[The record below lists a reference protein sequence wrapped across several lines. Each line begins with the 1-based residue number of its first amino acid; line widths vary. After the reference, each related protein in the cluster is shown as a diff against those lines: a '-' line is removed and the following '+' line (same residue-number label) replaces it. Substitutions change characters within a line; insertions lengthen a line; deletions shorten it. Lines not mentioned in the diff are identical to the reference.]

1 MQGNVSLRSVH
12 GKFLSAQPDGRAE
25 WNRDVALAWEFFNVE
40 PRNGGKIALK
50 GIHGMYVSAQPDG
63 TVQINRRVA
72 PPGGWEEFTVEERGN
87 NVICLKSCHGK
98 YLSAQQDGTAQWN
111 RDHAPKGGWEDIQF
125 LPQVTQNQEH
135 VSIKQQESIEILEAV
150 KGKPVRFKI
159 NNGPSSND
167 AWVGIYP
174 PNASD
179 QNHGAENNRWK
190 WLRNID
196 VNNASFPKQVAGS
209 HSIRVFSDGGY
220 TLHARKDFD
229 VEAAEKPKRG
239 RIGFA
244 ALFSIFLML
253 PGLPLLIIGST
264 STDEDRLA
272 MLIPGAIMMS
282 VGGFALLMWIAAV
295 IRMGSTEGNSFEV
308 KLEGEEN
315 MSPRLEVMS
324 FNHRQPIR
332 FSITN
337 PPLHNDAWVGLY
349 PASADDRNHGDNWH
363 YLRDIDVSNASF
375 PGQEKGSWSL
385 RVFTDGGYDIEQ
397 RIDFQI
403 IESDKT
409 EIWMQDAEYGNQ
421 RLKGL
426 IADHRNQST
435 KRITT
440 SKIEAQ
446 SKVGEINRF
455 ETDDTT
461 YLVYDRD
468 LEQGLNEKSNF
479 WDTASNNNGSQ

>member
-244 ALFSIFLML
+244 ALFGMFMML

-272 MLIPGAIMMS
+272 MLIPGAVMMS
-282 VGGFALLMWIAAV
+282 IGGFALFMWIVAV
-295 IRMGSTEGNSFEV
+295 IQKGSTENSLSVVITEAGSSASTNIEV
-308 KLEGEEN
+308 L
-315 MSPRLEVMS
+315 S
-324 FNHRQPIR
+324 FNHNQPIR
-332 FSITN
+332 FKINN
-337 PPLHNDAWVGLY
+337 PPPGNNAWVGIY
-349 PASADDRNHGDNWH
+349 PVDADDREHDDRWRW
-363 YLRDIDVSNASF
+363 LRDIDVDNATL
-375 PGQEKGSWSL
+375 PGQSKGMWSIRL
-385 RVFTDGGYDIEQ
+385 FSDGGYTLHE
-397 RIDFQI
+397 RTDF
-403 IESDKT
+403 
-409 EIWMQDAEYGNQ
+409 EILEGHKNEVWMQDAEYGDQ

-426 IADHRNQST
+426 IPDHRNKFT

-461 YLVYDRD
+461 YLVYDRE
-468 LEQGLNEKSNF
+468 LQQQEHEKSNF
-479 WDTASNNNGSQ
+479 WDMV

>member
-1 MQGNVSLRSVH
+1 MSLRSVH

-25 WNRDVALAWEFFNVE
+25 WNRDVALDWELFNVE
-40 PRNGGKIALK
+40 PRTGGKIALK

-63 TVQINRRVA
+63 SVQINRRAA

-111 RDHAPKGGWEDIQF
+111 RDHAPPGGWEDIQIV
-125 LPQVTQNQEH
+125 PQATPIREP
-135 VSIKQQESIEILEAV
+135 VSTEQQECIEILEAV

-159 NNGPSSND
+159 NNRPSSND

-179 QNHGAENNRWK
+179 QDHGAENNRWK

-220 TLHARKDFD
+220 TLHARKNFH
-229 VEAAEKPKRG
+229 VETAEKPKRG

-244 ALFSIFLML
+244 ALFGIFMML

-272 MLIPGAIMMS
+272 MIIPGAVMMS
-282 VGGFALLMWIAAV
+282 IGGFALFMWIVAV
-295 IRMGSTEGNSFEV
+295 IRMGSTENSSSVVITEAGSSASTNIEV
-308 KLEGEEN
+308 L
-315 MSPRLEVMS
+315 S
-324 FNHRQPIR
+324 FNHNQPIR
-332 FSITN
+332 FKINN
-337 PPLHNDAWVGLY
+337 PPPGNNAWVGIY
-349 PASADDRNHGDNWH
+349 PVDADDREHDDRWRW
-363 YLRDIDVSNASF
+363 LRDIDVDNATL
-375 PGQEKGSWSL
+375 PGQSKGMWSIRL
-385 RVFTDGGYDIEQ
+385 FSDGGYTLHE
-397 RIDFQI
+397 RTDF
-403 IESDKT
+403 
-409 EIWMQDAEYGNQ
+409 EILEGHKNEVWMQDAEYGDQ

-426 IADHRNQST
+426 IPDHRNKFT

-461 YLVYDRD
+461 YLVYDRE
-468 LEQGLNEKSNF
+468 LQQQEHEKSNF
-479 WDTASNNNGSQ
+479 WDMV

>member
-295 IRMGSTEGNSFEV
+295 IRMGATESPSSVVKTEAGSSASTNIEV
-308 KLEGEEN
+308 L
-315 MSPRLEVMS
+315 S
-324 FNHRQPIR
+324 FNHNQPIR
-332 FSITN
+332 FKINN
-337 PPLHNDAWVGLY
+337 PPPANNAWVGIY
-349 PASADDRNHGDNWH
+349 PVDADDRKHDDRWRW
-363 YLRDIDVSNASF
+363 LRDIDVDNATL
-375 PGQEKGSWSL
+375 PGQSKGIWSIRL
-385 RVFTDGGYDIEQ
+385 FSDGGYTLHE
-397 RIDFQI
+397 RMDF
-403 IESDKT
+403 
-409 EIWMQDAEYGNQ
+409 EILEGYKNEVWMQDAEYGDQ

-426 IADHRNQST
+426 IPDHRNKFT

-468 LEQGLNEKSNF
+468 LQQQENEKANF
-479 WDTASNNNGSQ
+479 WDTV

>member
-1 MQGNVSLRSVH
+1 MQGTVSLRSVH
-12 GKFLSAQPDGRAE
+12 GKFLSAQPDGRAD
-25 WNRDVALAWEFFNVE
+25 WNRDAALDWELFRVE
-40 PRNGGKIALK
+40 TRNDGKIALK

-63 TVQINRRVA
+63 TVQINRRAA
-72 PPGGWEEFTVEERGN
+72 PPGGWEEFTVEGLGN
-87 NVICLKSCHGK
+87 NVICLKSVHGK
-98 YLSAQQDGTAQWN
+98 YLSAQPDGTAQWN
-111 RDHAPKGGWEDIQF
+111 RDHAPPGGWEDIQF
-125 LPQVTQNQEH
+125 VPQVTQNQEQ

-159 NNGPSSND
+159 KNRPSSND

-174 PNASD
+174 SLAYD
-179 QNHGAENNRWK
+179 YDHGAQNKRWK
-190 WLRNID
+190 WLRDID

-220 TLHARKDFD
+220 TLHARKNFH
-229 VEAAEKPKRG
+229 VETAEKPRRG

-244 ALFSIFLML
+244 TLFGIFLML

-264 STDEDRLA
+264 STSGDRLA
-272 MLIPGAIMMS
+272 MIIPGAILMS
-282 VGGFALLMWIAAV
+282 VGGFALLMSIVAV
-295 IRMGSTEGNSFEV
+295 IQMGSTEGPLSV
-308 KLEGEEN
+308 VKTGLGGGSSTKLEV
-315 MSPRLEVMS
+315 LS

-332 FSITN
+332 FSIN
-337 PPLHNDAWVGLY
+337 NAPLHNDAWVGLY
-349 PASADDRNHGDNWH
+349 QVNAEDRNHGDNWH
-363 YLRDIDVSNASF
+363 YLRDIDVSNARF

-385 RVFTDGGYDIEQ
+385 RVFTDGGYNIEQ
-397 RIDFQI
+397 RINFQI

-409 EIWMQDAEYGNQ
+409 EVWMQDAKYGNQ

-426 IADHRNQST
+426 IADHRNQFT

-440 SKIEAQ
+440 SKIEAE

-468 LEQGLNEKSNF
+468 LQQQVNEKSNF
-479 WDTASNNNGSQ
+479 WDLA

>member
-1 MQGNVSLRSVH
+1 MQGTVSLRSVH

-25 WNRDVALAWEFFNVE
+25 WNRDVALDWELFNVE
-40 PRNGGKIALK
+40 PRTGGKIALK

-63 TVQINRRVA
+63 SVQINRRAA

-111 RDHAPKGGWEDIQF
+111 RDHAPPGGWEDIQIV
-125 LPQVTQNQEH
+125 PKATPIREP
-135 VSIKQQESIEILEAV
+135 IPTKQQESIEILEAV

-159 NNGPSSND
+159 NNRPSSND

-179 QNHGAENNRWK
+179 QDHGAENNRWK

-220 TLHARKDFD
+220 TLHARKNFH
-229 VEAAEKPKRG
+229 VETAEKPKRG

-244 ALFSIFLML
+244 ALFGIFMIL

-272 MLIPGAIMMS
+272 MIIPGAVMMS
-282 VGGFALLMWIAAV
+282 IGGFALFMWIVAV
-295 IRMGSTEGNSFEV
+295 IQKGSTENSLSVVITEAGSSASTNIEV
-308 KLEGEEN
+308 L
-315 MSPRLEVMS
+315 S
-324 FNHRQPIR
+324 FNHNQPIR
-332 FSITN
+332 FKINN
-337 PPLHNDAWVGLY
+337 PPPGNNAWVGIY
-349 PASADDRNHGDNWH
+349 PVDADDREHDDRWRW
-363 YLRDIDVSNASF
+363 LRDIDVDNATL
-375 PGQEKGSWSL
+375 PGQSKGMWSIRL
-385 RVFTDGGYDIEQ
+385 FSDGGYTLHE
-397 RIDFQI
+397 RTDF
-403 IESDKT
+403 
-409 EIWMQDAEYGNQ
+409 EILEGHKNEVWMQDAEYGDQ

-426 IADHRNQST
+426 IADHRNKFT

-461 YLVYDRD
+461 YLVYDRE
-468 LEQGLNEKSNF
+468 LQQQEHEKSNF
-479 WDTASNNNGSQ
+479 WDMV

>member
-1 MQGNVSLRSVH
+1 
-12 GKFLSAQPDGRAE
+12 
-25 WNRDVALAWEFFNVE
+25 
-40 PRNGGKIALK
+40 
-50 GIHGMYVSAQPDG
+50 MYVSAQPDASR

-98 YLSAQQDGTAQWN
+98 YLSAQQDDAAQWN

-295 IRMGSTEGNSFEV
+295 IRMGATESPSSVVKTEAGSSASTNIEV
-308 KLEGEEN
+308 L
-315 MSPRLEVMS
+315 S
-324 FNHRQPIR
+324 FNHNQPIR
-332 FSITN
+332 FKINN
-337 PPLHNDAWVGLY
+337 PPPGNNAWVGIY
-349 PASADDRNHGDNWH
+349 PVDADDRIHDDRWRW
-363 YLRDIDVSNASF
+363 LRDIDVDNATL
-375 PGQEKGSWSL
+375 PGQSKGMWSIRL
-385 RVFTDGGYDIEQ
+385 FSDGGYTLHE
-397 RIDFQI
+397 RTDF
-403 IESDKT
+403 
-409 EIWMQDAEYGNQ
+409 EILEGHKNEVWMQDAEYGEQ

-426 IADHRNQST
+426 ISDHRNKFT

-468 LEQGLNEKSNF
+468 LEQELNEKSNF
-479 WDTASNNNGSQ
+479 WDMVSDN

>member
-1 MQGNVSLRSVH
+1 MQGTVSLRSVH

-25 WNRDVALAWEFFNVE
+25 WNRDVALDWELFNVE
-40 PRNGGKIALK
+40 PRTGGKIALK

-63 TVQINRRVA
+63 SVQINRRAA

-111 RDHAPKGGWEDIQF
+111 RDHAPPGGWEDIQIV
-125 LPQVTQNQEH
+125 PKATPIREP
-135 VSIKQQESIEILEAV
+135 IPTKQQESIEILEAV

-159 NNGPSSND
+159 NNRPSSND

-179 QNHGAENNRWK
+179 QDHGAENNRWK

-220 TLHARKDFD
+220 TLHARKNFH
-229 VEAAEKPKRG
+229 VETAEKPKRG

-244 ALFSIFLML
+244 ALFGIFMIL

-272 MLIPGAIMMS
+272 MIIPGAVMMS
-282 VGGFALLMWIAAV
+282 IGGFALFMWIVAV
-295 IRMGSTEGNSFEV
+295 IQKGSTENSLSVVITEAGSSASTNIEV
-308 KLEGEEN
+308 L
-315 MSPRLEVMS
+315 S
-324 FNHRQPIR
+324 FNHNQPIR
-332 FSITN
+332 FKINN
-337 PPLHNDAWVGLY
+337 PPPGNNAWVGIY
-349 PASADDRNHGDNWH
+349 PVDADDREHDDRWRW
-363 YLRDIDVSNASF
+363 LRDIDVDNATL
-375 PGQEKGSWSL
+375 PGQSKGMWSIRL
-385 RVFTDGGYDIEQ
+385 FSDGGYTLHE
-397 RIDFQI
+397 RTDF
-403 IESDKT
+403 
-409 EIWMQDAEYGNQ
+409 EILEGHKNEVWMQDAEYGDQ

-426 IADHRNQST
+426 IPDHRNKFT

-461 YLVYDRD
+461 YLVYDRE
-468 LEQGLNEKSNF
+468 LQQQEHEKSNF
-479 WDTASNNNGSQ
+479 WDMV

>member
-1 MQGNVSLRSVH
+1 MQGTVSLRSVH

-25 WNRDVALAWEFFNVE
+25 WNRDVALDWELFNVE
-40 PRNGGKIALK
+40 PRPGGKIALK

-63 TVQINRRVA
+63 SVQINRRAA

-87 NVICLKSCHGK
+87 NIICLKSYHGK

-111 RDHAPKGGWEDIQF
+111 RDHAPPGGWEDIQIV
-125 LPQVTQNQEH
+125 PQATPIREP
-135 VSIKQQESIEILEAV
+135 VSTEQRESIEILEAV

-159 NNGPSSND
+159 NNRPSSND

-179 QNHGAENNRWK
+179 QDHGAENNRWK

-220 TLHARKDFD
+220 TLHARKNFH
-229 VEAAEKPKRG
+229 VETAEKPQRG

-244 ALFSIFLML
+244 ALFGIFMML

-264 STDEDRLA
+264 STDEGRLA

-282 VGGFALLMWIAAV
+282 VGAFALFMWIVAV
-295 IRMGSTEGNSFEV
+295 IQKGSTEDPSSVVITEAGSSASTNIEV
-308 KLEGEEN
+308 L
-315 MSPRLEVMS
+315 S
-324 FNHRQPIR
+324 FNHNQPIR
-332 FSITN
+332 FKINN
-337 PPLHNDAWVGLY
+337 PPPGNNAWVGIY
-349 PASADDRNHGDNWH
+349 PVDADDRKHDDRWRW
-363 YLRDIDVSNASF
+363 LRDIDVDNATL
-375 PGQEKGSWSL
+375 PGQSKGMWSIRL
-385 RVFTDGGYDIEQ
+385 FSDGGYTLHE
-397 RIDFQI
+397 RTDF
-403 IESDKT
+403 
-409 EIWMQDAEYGNQ
+409 EILEGYKNEVWMQDAEYGDQ

-426 IADHRNQST
+426 IPDHRNKFT

-455 ETDDTT
+455 DTDDTT
-461 YLVYDRD
+461 YLVYDRE
-468 LEQGLNEKSNF
+468 LQQQKNEKANF
-479 WDTASNNNGSQ
+479 WDTV

>member
-1 MQGNVSLRSVH
+1 MQGTVSLRSVH

-25 WNRDVALAWEFFNVE
+25 WNRDVALDWELFNVE
-40 PRNGGKIALK
+40 PRTGGKIALK
-50 GIHGMYVSAQPDG
+50 GNHGMYVSAQPDG
-63 TVQINRRVA
+63 TVQINRRAA

-87 NVICLKSCHGK
+87 NVICLKSYHGK

-111 RDHAPKGGWEDIQF
+111 RDHAPPGGWEDIQIV
-125 LPQVTQNQEH
+125 PQATPIREPVPTR
-135 VSIKQQESIEILEAV
+135 QQESIEILEAV

-159 NNGPSSND
+159 NNLPSSND

-179 QNHGAENNRWK
+179 QDHGAENNRWK

-196 VNNASFPKQVAGS
+196 VNNASFPKQVAGR

-220 TLHARKDFD
+220 TLHARKNFH
-229 VEAAEKPKRG
+229 VETAEKPRRE

-244 ALFSIFLML
+244 ALLGIFMML

-264 STDEDRLA
+264 STDEGRLA

-282 VGGFALLMWIAAV
+282 VGGFALFMWIVAV
-295 IRMGSTEGNSFEV
+295 IQKGSTEDPSSVVKTEAGSSASTNIEV
-308 KLEGEEN
+308 L
-315 MSPRLEVMS
+315 S
-324 FNHRQPIR
+324 FNHNQPIR
-332 FSITN
+332 FKINN
-337 PPLHNDAWVGLY
+337 PPPGNNAWVGIY
-349 PASADDRNHGDNWH
+349 PVDADDREHDDRWRW
-363 YLRDIDVSNASF
+363 LRDIDVDNATLR
-375 PGQEKGSWSL
+375 GQSKGMWSIRL
-385 RVFTDGGYDIEQ
+385 FSDGGYTLHE
-397 RIDFQI
+397 RTDF
-403 IESDKT
+403 
-409 EIWMQDAEYGNQ
+409 EIFEGYKNEVWMQDAEYGDQ

-426 IADHRNQST
+426 IPDHRNKFT

-461 YLVYDRD
+461 YLVYDRE
-468 LEQGLNEKSNF
+468 LQQQENEKSNF
-479 WDTASNNNGSQ
+479 WDTV

>member
-1 MQGNVSLRSVH
+1 MQGTVSLRSVH

-25 WNRDVALAWEFFNVE
+25 WNRDVALEWELFNVE
-40 PRNGGKIALK
+40 QRNDGKIALK

-63 TVQINRRVA
+63 SVQINRKAA

-87 NVICLKSCHGK
+87 NVICLKSYHGK

-111 RDHAPKGGWEDIQF
+111 RDHAPPGGWEDIQIV
-125 LPQVTQNQEH
+125 PQAPPIREPVPTR
-135 VSIKQQESIEILEAV
+135 QQESIEILEAV

-159 NNGPSSND
+159 NNRPSSND

-179 QNHGAENNRWK
+179 QDHGAENNRWK

-220 TLHARKDFD
+220 TLHARKNFH
-229 VEAAEKPKRG
+229 VETVEKPKRG
-239 RIGFA
+239 RIGLA
-244 ALFSIFLML
+244 ALFGIFMML
-253 PGLPLLIIGST
+253 PGLPLLIIGAT
-264 STDEDRLA
+264 STDEGRLA

-282 VGGFALLMWIAAV
+282 VGGFALFMWIVAV
-295 IRMGSTEGNSFEV
+295 IQKGSTEDPSSVVKTEAGSSASTNIEV
-308 KLEGEEN
+308 L
-315 MSPRLEVMS
+315 S
-324 FNHRQPIR
+324 FNHNQPIR
-332 FSITN
+332 FKINN
-337 PPLHNDAWVGLY
+337 PPPGNNAWVGIY
-349 PASADDRNHGDNWH
+349 PVDADDREHDDRWRW
-363 YLRDIDVSNASF
+363 LRDIDVDKATL
-375 PGQEKGSWSL
+375 PGQSKGMWSIRL
-385 RVFTDGGYDIEQ
+385 FSDGGYTLHE
-397 RIDFQI
+397 RTDF
-403 IESDKT
+403 
-409 EIWMQDAEYGNQ
+409 EILEGYKNEVWMQDAEYGDQ

-426 IADHRNQST
+426 IADHRNKFT

-455 ETDDTT
+455 ETDDIT
-461 YLVYDRD
+461 YLVYDRE
-468 LEQGLNEKSNF
+468 LQQQENEKSNF
-479 WDTASNNNGSQ
+479 WDMV

>member
-1 MQGNVSLRSVH
+1 MQGTVSLRSVH

-25 WNRDVALAWEFFNVE
+25 WNRDVALDWELFNVE
-40 PRNGGKIALK
+40 PRTGGKITLK

-63 TVQINRRVA
+63 TVQINRRAA

-111 RDHAPKGGWEDIQF
+111 RDHAPTGGWEDIQIV
-125 LPQVTQNQEH
+125 PQATPIREP
-135 VSIKQQESIEILEAV
+135 IPTEQQESIEILEAV

-159 NNGPSSND
+159 NNRPSSND

-174 PNASD
+174 PSASD
-179 QNHGAENNRWK
+179 QDHGAENNRWK

-220 TLHARKDFD
+220 TLHARKNFH
-229 VEAAEKPKRG
+229 VETAEKPKRG

-244 ALFSIFLML
+244 ALFGIFMML

-272 MLIPGAIMMS
+272 MIIPGAVMMS
-282 VGGFALLMWIAAV
+282 IGGFALFMWIVAV
-295 IRMGSTEGNSFEV
+295 IQKGSTEDPSSVVKTEAGSSASTNIEV
-308 KLEGEEN
+308 L
-315 MSPRLEVMS
+315 S
-324 FNHRQPIR
+324 FNHNQPIR
-332 FSITN
+332 FKVNN
-337 PPLHNDAWVGLY
+337 PPPGNNAWVGIY
-349 PASADDRNHGDNWH
+349 PVDADDRNHNDRWRW
-363 YLRDIDVSNASF
+363 LRDIDVGNAKL
-375 PGQEKGSWSL
+375 PGQSKGMWSIRL
-385 RVFTDGGYDIEQ
+385 FSDGGYTLHE
-397 RIDFQI
+397 RTDF
-403 IESDKT
+403 
-409 EIWMQDAEYGNQ
+409 EILEGHKNEVWMQDAEYGDQ
-421 RLKGL
+421 RLRGL
-426 IADHRNQST
+426 IPDHRNKFT

-461 YLVYDRD
+461 YLVYDRE
-468 LEQGLNEKSNF
+468 LQQQVNEKSNF
-479 WDTASNNNGSQ
+479 WDMV